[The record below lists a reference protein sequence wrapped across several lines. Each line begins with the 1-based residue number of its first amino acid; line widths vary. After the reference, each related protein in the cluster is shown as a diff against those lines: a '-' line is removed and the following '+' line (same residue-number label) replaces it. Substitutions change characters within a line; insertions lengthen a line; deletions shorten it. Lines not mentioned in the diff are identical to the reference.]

1 MLIVK
6 IDAVDGFHSSEFQ
19 NGRIQCWKDGYIEVP
34 LNLKN
39 KFMDSKGYCDLIIKN
54 DVLIDVIPSPNRV
67 TSNSN
72 RQNSEIDAIYAM
84 LIEQE
89 YKLTLLE
96 LGVNE

>member
-19 NGRIQCWKDGYIEVP
+19 NGRTQCWKDGYIEVP

-39 KFMDSKGYCDLIIKN
+39 KFLDSKGYCDLIIKN
-54 DVLIDVIPSPNRV
+54 GVLIDVIPSPDRII
-67 TSNSN
+67 SNSN
-72 RQNSEIDAIYAM
+72 RPSNEIDVIYTM

-96 LGVNE
+96 LGVSE